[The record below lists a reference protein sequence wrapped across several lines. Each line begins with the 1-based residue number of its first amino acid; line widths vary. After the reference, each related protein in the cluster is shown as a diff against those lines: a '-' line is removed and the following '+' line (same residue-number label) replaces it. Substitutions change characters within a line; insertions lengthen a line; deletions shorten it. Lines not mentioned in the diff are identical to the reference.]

1 VKDVL
6 SQQDCVG
13 SSGKW
18 VSQIKEYD
26 LDINTTKIIK
36 WKGLEK
42 MMTERNQEAT
52 EIGEKEQV
60 NIVTSEIE
68 NNEW

>member
-1 VKDVL
+1 
-6 SQQDCVG
+6 
-13 SSGKW
+13 
-18 VSQIKEYD
+18 
-26 LDINTTKIIK
+26 
-36 WKGLEK
+36 